1 MFLNGCGGTSK
12 GMSSSDQIVDP
23 LSMLPQVREA
33 LEGTVQTEV
42 VRGIVSDYVRP
53 VATAEPTKSIVER
66 LVEKFSGPA

>member
-1 MFLNGCGGTSK
+1 
-12 GMSSSDQIVDP
+12 MSSSDQIVDP

-53 VATAEPTKSIVER
+53 AATAEPTKSIVER
-66 LVEKFSGPA
+66 LVEKFSGLPNCGRDDPPL